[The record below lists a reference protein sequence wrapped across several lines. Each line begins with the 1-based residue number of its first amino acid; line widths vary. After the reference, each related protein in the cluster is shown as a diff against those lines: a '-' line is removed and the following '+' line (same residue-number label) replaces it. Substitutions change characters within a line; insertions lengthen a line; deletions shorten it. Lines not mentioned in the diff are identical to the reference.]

1 MLRNVCSILIEMGAE
16 PSFYD
21 SYSWT
26 PLAFAVK
33 NGFPSIVALLLENNA
48 FIDTCDKNL
57 ETPLHYAC
65 CNGHVNCI
73 NLLLDNGASIQS
85 NIYRQNLL
93 DLALENN
100 QKEACMGLL
109 KHSR

>member
-1 MLRNVCSILIEMGAE
+1 MGAE
-16 PSFYD
+16 SSCYD
-21 SYSWT
+21 SDKWT
-26 PLAFAVK
+26 PLAFAAK

-48 FIDTCDKNL
+48 FIDACDKNK

-73 NLLLDNGASIQS
+73 YLLLDNGASMIKS
-85 NIYRQNLL
+85 NTYEQNVL

-100 QKEACMGLL
+100 QKEACMALL